1 MLNKNGER
9 ELAYLV
15 KVEAITPMNADR
27 LECVHIGGWHCVVGK
42 GEFKVGDPAV
52 YFEVDSLLPAVA
64 PFSEMEFLRSK
75 NFKIKT
81 QKIRGEYSQGLLMP
95 VSAWDWTFH
104 EDEQGL
110 CVLTNVE
117 LPVDP
122 GRVLR
127 LDDESRFLTGRLGVT
142 YADPGDNT
150 RKSSGPDKYK
160 KMSARHPKIF
170 KQKWAKWLMRREWG
184 RKVMFFF
191 FGKKKDKKNSWP
203 AWVKKTD
210 EERIQNCPD
219 ILKVDTKWIATEKVD
234 GSSTTFT
241 LRKQGRKYTFLV
253 CSRNVVFDKPD
264 KKCFYDTNIYTE
276 MAEKYQMES
285 VLRDMM
291 TFRREN
297 LGEDDLEFITIQ
309 AETYG
314 AGVQRRDYGLKD
326 HDMAIFNIIFGYK
339 DGYTIR
345 LNPNAGLEYAKM
357 FNLPYVPVVSTLME
371 LPKTSEEVVAMADGK
386 SAIDGGMREGLVFRS
401 SDGTLSFKAV
411 SNDFLIK
418 YHN

>member
-27 LECVHIGGWHCVVGK
+27 LECAHIGGWHCVVGK
-42 GEFKVGDPAV
+42 GEFSVGDPAV
-52 YFEVDSLLPAVA
+52 YFEIDSQLPDVE
-64 PFSEMEFLRSK
+64 PFSSMDFLRSK
-75 NFKIKT
+75 HFKIKT

-95 VSAWDWTFH
+95 VSAWGWSIQVDGSIWMP
-104 EDEQGL
+104 EDG
-110 CVLTNVE
+110 
-117 LPVDP
+117 DH
-122 GRVLR
+122 GRHYI
-127 LDDESRFLTGRLGVT
+127 DDESRFLTKRLNVT
-142 YADPGDNT
+142 YAVADDNT

-160 KMSARHPKIF
+160 KMAARHPKIF

-219 ILKVDTKWIATEKVD
+219 ILKVDTKWIATEKID

-253 CSRNVVFDKPD
+253 CSRNVAFDKPD

-276 MAEKYQMES
+276 MAEKYHMES
-285 VLRDMM
+285 VLHDMM
-291 TFRREN
+291 TFRRDN